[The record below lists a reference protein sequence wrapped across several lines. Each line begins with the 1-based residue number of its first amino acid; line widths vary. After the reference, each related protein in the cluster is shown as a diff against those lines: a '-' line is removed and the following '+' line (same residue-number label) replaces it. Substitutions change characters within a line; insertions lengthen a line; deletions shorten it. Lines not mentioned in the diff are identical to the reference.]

1 MFPAEIDL
9 CPFPCPHPFLS
20 LSSACLLPCTSA
32 LRRGAWAPHTP
43 ADIELGLMAAS
54 RFQGCALDG
63 GAKLGKA
70 VCMCTWLL
78 SRVQLSV
85 TPWTI
90 AARLLCP

>member
-1 MFPAEIDL
+1 MFPTEIDL
-9 CPFPCPHPFLS
+9 CPFPCSHPFLS
-20 LSSACLLPCTSA
+20 LSFACLLPCTSA

-43 ADIELGLMAAS
+43 ADIELGLMAAPQ
-54 RFQGCALDG
+54 FQGCALDG
-63 GAKLGKA
+63 GARLGKA
-70 VCMCTWLL
+70 VCMWTQLL